1 MPSQA
6 LMSVTFRVSCI
17 LEVVAFRKATFA
29 SSAFLDCFP
38 LPLSRVGCRNAL
50 IGRAEKILEYGRL
63 HRSLIDG
70 VSKNKNTCKLTFK

>member
-38 LPLSRVGCRNAL
+38 LP
-50 IGRAEKILEYGRL
+50 GRAEKILEYGRL

>member
-38 LPLSRVGCRNAL
+38 RLRESAL
-50 IGRAEKILEYGRL
+50 GPAPVVLRL
-63 HRSLIDG
+63 LW
-70 VSKNKNTCKLTFK
+70 L